1 MNKFL
6 LQKEM
11 SSDNLMTLEFLRVK
25 LFLNINH

>member
-6 LQKEM
+6 LQDEM
-11 SSDNLMTLEFLRVK
+11 SLDNLMTLEFLRVK